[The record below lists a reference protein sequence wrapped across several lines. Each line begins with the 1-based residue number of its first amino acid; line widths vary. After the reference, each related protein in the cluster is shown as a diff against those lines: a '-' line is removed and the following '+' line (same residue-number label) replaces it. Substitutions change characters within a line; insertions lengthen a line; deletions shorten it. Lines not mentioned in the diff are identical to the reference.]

1 MSFMGTRYM
10 AVQLLQA
17 IRNKRQPC
25 RVEPADA
32 KTPLMSFRK
41 LAFFAAALA
50 LASPLAAGVR
60 PAVQPGGDIPKSF
73 QGAVPPIPKGGDIPS
88 RFAPPRSEFQ
98 YVRREVTIP
107 MRDGVKLYA
116 VLILPKQAGT
126 FPVMLD
132 RTPYSADK
140 ATSRGSF
147 GVLPENILSPL
158 AAELVRAGYIVAYE
172 DVRGKYKSGGDYV
185 MNRPLRGPLNPTAV
199 DHSTD
204 AYDTIDWLVKNVP
217 ESNGRVGTIGT
228 SYDGFTTLMSLV
240 NPHPAL
246 KASVPINP
254 MVDVWKGDDWFHN
267 GAFRQ
272 EMISYV
278 YGQTASKDS
287 DEDWFSGGYDDY
299 NAFLRHGSA
308 GAYGKA
314 MGMEQLP
321 FWQRLTEHPAYDEY
335 WQDQAVDRIL
345 GEKPLTVPT
354 LIVGSLWDQED
365 IYGAPAVFDAVKHS
379 DSGNAHLVLGPWHH
393 GEANG
398 AASTLGPLD
407 WGSDTGKWFRKN
419 VLLPFLDQHLKGGP
433 AADIARVTAFEVG
446 PDDWQRLAD
455 WPPACARGCPA
466 GLTPLYPAAGKS
478 LAFEA
483 PSAAGFDSYVSDP
496 ARPVT
501 YRQRPNISPWASGS
515 TWRFWLE
522 DDQRFAE
529 ARPDVLTYE
538 SAPLTQPLTL
548 RGTPLVHLVASTSGT
563 DSDWVVKLI
572 DVYPPHDRDK
582 PQMGGY
588 ELAIAMDVMRGRY
601 RADPAH
607 PQPLTP
613 NAPLTYEFALPT
625 VDYVVQPGHRLMVQV
640 QSSWFPLYDR
650 NPQTFVPN
658 IFFAKAGDYRAA
670 TQKVFTGP
678 DGTWIGLPV
687 VR

>member
-1 MSFMGTRYM
+1 MSLSKF
-10 AVQLLQA
+10 
-17 IRNKRQPC
+17 
-25 RVEPADA
+25 
-32 KTPLMSFRK
+32 
-41 LAFFAAALA
+41 AFLAAALA
-50 LASPLAAGVR
+50 LAAPAFATDHVQ

-73 QGAVPPIPKGGDIPS
+73 HGTVPPIPKGGDIPQ
-88 RFAPPRSEFQ
+88 RFSAPRSGFQ
-98 YVRREVTIP
+98 YERRELMIP

-116 VLILPKQAGT
+116 VLIVPKQAGK
-126 FPVMLD
+126 FPIMLD

-147 GVLPENILSPL
+147 GALPENILSPL
-158 AAELVRAGYIVAYE
+158 GAELVRAGYIVGYE

-199 DHSTD
+199 DHATD
-204 AYDTIDWLVKNVP
+204 AYDTIDWLVKNVA
-217 ESNGRVGTIGT
+217 ESNGKVGTIGT

-278 YGQTASKDS
+278 YGQTATRDS
-287 DEDWFSGGYDDY
+287 DEDWFSAGYDDY
-299 NAFLRHGSA
+299 NNYLRYGSA

-314 MGMEQLP
+314 MGMDQLP
-321 FWQRLTEHPAYDEY
+321 FWQRLTEHPDYDEY

-345 GEKPLTVPT
+345 ARTPLTVPT
-354 LIVGSLWDQED
+354 LIVGSEWDQED
-365 IYGAPAVFDAVKHS
+365 IYGAPAAFDAVKAS
-379 DSGNAHLVLGPWHH
+379 PNAHLVLGPWHH

-407 WGSDTGKWFRKN
+407 WGSDTGKWFREN
-419 VLLPFLDQHLKGGP
+419 VLMPFLDQNLKGGP
-433 AADIARVTAFEVG
+433 PANIARVTAFDVG
-446 PDDWQRLAD
+446 PDRWQRLND
-455 WPPACARGCPA
+455 WPLACATGCSA
-466 GLTPLYPAAGKS
+466 GLERLYLLPYHGLGFDAEPGKT
-478 LAFEA
+478 
-483 PSAAGFDSYVSDP
+483 FDSYVSDP

-501 YRQRPNISPWASGS
+501 YRQRPNLSPWATGS
-515 TWRFWLE
+515 TWRYWLE

-529 ARPDVLTYE
+529 ARPDVLSYATE
-538 SAPLTQPLTL
+538 PLTQPLSL
-548 RGTPLVHLVASTSGT
+548 KGTPLVHLVASTSGT

-572 DVYPPHDRDK
+572 DVYPAHYPQK
-582 PQMGGY
+582 PEMGGY

-607 PQPLTP
+607 AQPLTP
-613 NAPLTYEFALPT
+613 NAPLTYEFALPN
-625 VDYVVQPGHRLMVQV
+625 VDYTVEPGHRLMVQV

-658 IFFAKAGDYRAA
+658 IFFAKPADYRSA
-670 TQKVFTGP
+670 TQTVFTGA
-678 DGTWIGLPV
+678 DGTWIGLPIIK
-687 VR
+687 